1 MIAEMYGSES
11 RLERRSVIVS
21 VGTAAAVGLAG
32 CLGDDEDG
40 DPGDDGAPEDDD
52 GGADS
57 GGENEDTEPDE
68 VEQPNWVLEADDAFG
83 RIEPDYDSGL
93 AAVEIRG
100 AHISEPDEVA
110 AVTMYDENGDEVVGS
125 DFDAP
130 EEADVVDVPITS
142 EAASQTIVGEVT
154 IAIENDFGDE
164 LHSTTWDLSP
174 DVEVIEF
181 GMADDLAGFDE
192 SQFYITFET
201 ASPSAHIH
209 GGHLDVDSITLDGE
223 DVEVTDSPDGEPV
236 LQDMDGSID
245 NDLILGHGESIVV
258 PHFPRLQWRGESSAE
273 QECGAGGEGRLEL
286 EVFGGNDV
294 DVGFEISTGSATEV
308 EDSTRWTCDG
318 VEIDLVG

>member
-1 MIAEMYGSES
+1 MHDSEPRLKRRTLIAAS
-11 RLERRSVIVS
+11 
-21 VGTAAAVGLAG
+21 AASAAGLAG

-40 DPGDDGAPEDDD
+40 DPGDDGAPEEENESTGSGDDD
-52 GGADS
+52 GDS
-57 GGENEDTEPDE
+57 EPDE
-68 VEQPNWVLEADDAFG
+68 VEQPDWVIEAHDAFG

-100 AHISEPDEVA
+100 AHISEPDDVA
-110 AVTMYDENGDEVVGS
+110 AVTMYDENGDEVVGT

-142 EAASQTIVGEVT
+142 EAASETIVGEVT

-174 DVEVIEF
+174 DVEVTEF
-181 GMADDLAGFDE
+181 GMAEDLAGFDE

-201 ASPSAHIH
+201 SSPSVHIP

-258 PHFPRLQWRGESSAE
+258 PHFPRLRWRGESSAE

-286 EVFGGNDV
+286 EVLGGNDV
-294 DVGFEISTGSATEV
+294 DVEFEISTGSVAEV
-308 EDSTRWTCDG
+308 EDSTGWTCDG
-318 VEIDLVG
+318 VEIDLMG